1 MARDYYDRD
10 RNMWE
15 RSRDEVRSWFGDEE
29 AERRRMRDQRDSD
42 WEEQSRMRG
51 NPYRESGQR
60 DMADAEFDRDWD
72 LDDQGSYGPFR
83 NDRQIGGWHGRD
95 PQSNY
100 GGSREGRWGGGGEQN
115 MPRRTGRYQDMDQD
129 FGSGRSG
136 SGSGRQGRSYGSG
149 GYGGGGGYA
158 GSRHGGQG
166 GRYYSDSRHDESGGG
181 EDFSGRGPGGYRRAD
196 ERIQE
201 DVNEA
206 LTWDR
211 QLDATDITV
220 EVKDGIATLTGQVRD
235 RRMKRRA
242 EDIVESVRGIS
253 DVHNRLSVGGNRGTA
268 SAMGNAGT
276 HGKGE
281 HGQNAG
287 ESTHSTQSGD
297 ASGQK
302 NDRDF
307 KI

>member
-29 AERRRMRDQRDSD
+29 AERRRMHDQRESD
-42 WEEQSRMRG
+42 WEEQSRLRG
-51 NPYRESGQR
+51 NPYRDSGHQR

-83 NDRQIGGWHGRD
+83 NDRPIGGWHGRD

-100 GGSREGRWGGGGEQN
+100 GGSRAGRWGRGGERD
-115 MPRRTGRYQDMDQD
+115 MARRTGRYQDMDAD
-129 FGSGRSG
+129 FGPGRADFG
-136 SGSGRQGRSYGSG
+136 PGGRQYGRTYGYGSG
-149 GYGGGGGYA
+149 GGRHTADPSGG
-158 GSRHGGQG
+158 S
-166 GRYYSDSRHDESGGG
+166 RYYSDYRHDEYRGS

-211 QLDATDITV
+211 RLDATDITV
-220 EVKDGIATLTGQVRD
+220 EVKDGIANLSGHVRD

-242 EDIVESVRGIS
+242 EDIVESVRGIN
-253 DVHNRLSVGGNRGTA
+253 DVYNRLSVGGNGGTA

-287 ESTHSTQSGD
+287 ESTRSTQSGND
-297 ASGQK
+297 SGQK
-302 NDRDF
+302 HDRDF